1 MSTFKIPDNVL
12 FQEVDGEAV
21 LLSLDEGCYYGLD
34 ELGTRIWKLIHQDLD
49 HDQVVAA
56 MVAEYEVE
64 TEQARS
70 DLDAFLS
77 DLRESGLIE

>member
-1 MSTFKIPDNVL
+1 MSKFKIPDNVL

-49 HDQVVAA
+49 RDQVVAA
-56 MVAEYEVE
+56 IVAEYEVE
-64 TEQARS
+64 PEQARG

-77 DLRESGLIE
+77 DLRESSLIE

>member
-34 ELGTRIWKLIHQDLD
+34 ELGTRIWKLMHQDLD
-49 HDQVVAA
+49 RDQVVAA
-56 MVAEYEVE
+56 IVAEYEVE
-64 TEQARS
+64 PERARG

-77 DLRESGLIE
+77 NLRESGLIE